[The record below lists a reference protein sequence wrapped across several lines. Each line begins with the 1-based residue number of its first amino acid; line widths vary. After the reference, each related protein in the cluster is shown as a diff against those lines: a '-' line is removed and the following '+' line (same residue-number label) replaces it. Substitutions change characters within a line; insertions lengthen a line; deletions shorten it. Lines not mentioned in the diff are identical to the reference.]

1 MYHIRSVLVGDRLL
15 RDLQVIEA
23 LNGELDVV
31 LLEDVGAA
39 VLREFARELSSV
51 LDELVSH
58 QGQNLFYLRIHIVL
72 A

>member
-1 MYHIRSVLVGDRLL
+1 LVGDRLL

-23 LNGELDVV
+23 LDGELDVV

-39 VLREFARELSSV
+39 VLGEFARELSSV